1 MVFYRSPDL
10 ESNDT
15 MASTIKN
22 PLGRTRECLSV
33 SGMHKKTINYNGL
46 CLNDCLLVPAS
57 ARHKIIPILS

>member
-22 PLGRTRECLSV
+22 PLGRARECLSV
-33 SGMHKKTINYNGL
+33 SGMHKKN
-46 CLNDCLLVPAS
+46 
-57 ARHKIIPILS
+57 HKLQWVIFK